1 MKGCLRMGIGVRSLI
16 FDNLLAYETR
26 QLKKDWLEPY
36 FLMEDFTLTQ
46 DIYKN
51 GPVFFSV
58 SEESSDDLYA
68 HFTYYLPIN
77 EPVRLADETHFRF
90 QRKLHIEKALVL
102 RQADEEL
109 DFQTAYKKLK
119 DYAVTHHIPL
129 EDTYYCVL
137 LEVYDDYLIDL
148 YVPIKEMRE

>member
-1 MKGCLRMGIGVRSLI
+1 MGIEVRSLI
-16 FDNLLAYETR
+16 FDNLLIYETR
-26 QLKKDWLEPY
+26 QRKQNWLETY
-36 FLMEDFTLTQ
+36 FWMEDFTLTHG
-46 DIYKN
+46 IYKN

-58 SEESSDDLYA
+58 SEESSDDASA

-77 EPVRLADETHFRF
+77 EPVQLTDETHFRF
-90 QRKLHIEKALVL
+90 QRKLHIKKALVL

-119 DYAVTHHIPL
+119 DYAVNHQILL
-129 EDTYYCVL
+129 ENTYYCVL

-148 YVPIKEMRE
+148 YVPIKKMEE